1 MTIFSQRILGI
12 DPGTATIGYGA
23 LIHSTNNDLTYLG
36 SGTIQTPKHLV
47 AGERLCMI
55 RGDLIQLIQEF
66 NPDILAVEAI
76 FFFKNAKTAMAVA
89 QARGVILEAAAT
101 CSVPVAEYTPMQV
114 KQQLTGY
121 GKADKRVVQEMIAS
135 LLCLPAIIKS
145 DDASDALALAV
156 CHTRLKYLLAPALEP
171 AS

>member
-23 LIHSTNNDLTYLG
+23 LIHGTNNDLTYLG
-36 SGTIQTPKHLV
+36 SGIIQTPKELG
-47 AGERLCMI
+47 AGKRLCMI
-55 RGDLIQLIQEF
+55 RGDLIQLIQEY
-66 NPDILAVEAI
+66 NPDILAVETI

-101 CSVPVAEYTPMQV
+101 CSIPVAEYSPMQV
-114 KQQLTGY
+114 KQQVTGH
-121 GKADKRVVQEMIAS
+121 GKADKRLVQEMIAA
-135 LLCLPAIIKS
+135 LFNFPAIIKP

-156 CHTRLKYLLAPALEP
+156 CHTRFKYLLDAALEP